1 MIDLINLTK
10 ILGSPEKVQS
20 VLSEISKSSGNGE
33 SFEKI
38 LQKVVDELSK
48 TDTSESPQNENSA
61 VAKKIALSQQIV
73 KNENQVGSL
82 GEENKMNKKEILQ
95 TTVTGQSERLIKET
109 TAGDSK
115 THEVKSDNGEEL
127 FSQASN
133 ELSEGKDINNDKH
146 ISVIGKL
153 QELSK
158 KDSNIIS
165 NSLQTSASENGKS
178 ETGTAYLK
186 EEKIIEATKEEDSVS
201 QLKKKF
207 LTEFTSEAPKDDKHG
222 IVVADTGVK
231 GQNMYTKYETAEK
244 LSIKAN
250 TVHTEQQAQV
260 SAKEVTLNMD
270 DAGKENSG
278 PVSSNSSKDNK
289 QTKVVMN
296 ASENVQPKY
305 VNENRTVSDN
315 AGIFNYEAPTKTK
328 RDDLQNVQIFSQQ
341 LSETK
346 TSNSKTAQSLGNKIA
361 EPQSNQIARIF
372 SQKAEV
378 EIVQDI
384 GHEASKTR
392 YVVEPNSQ
400 MAKSK
405 TTDKKTDVIQ
415 ENLQKE
421 ELQNNV
427 YRPSDKGIQNLAQ
440 NAFEAKRIVESNSA
454 IAQSKAS
461 DTKTNVINEK
471 REKLEASTKENKSIG
486 RVSSFISIE
495 NIAYLEERA
504 QLLQSSVN
512 EFSKS
517 LQRQNSTNGVVSN
530 VNVEKTNVLHE
541 INVRNA
547 RTSENVAVVNGLST
561 SHTNVQNKSNME
573 KIDKVISQEKIQ
585 TSQRVVP
592 FVANSNANESKQND
606 AERKSD
612 GNILPIL
619 GSIRL
624 IASEKLNQI
633 VNFQSKDEDIGK
645 DNAIDSKASKI
656 SNQQISLAAELVKSA
671 AMENPKVVS
680 NQPNVQVN
688 ESIKDKNNVQLAEKS
703 NIPDITQPEISSD
716 VVKPAQN
723 DIFQNTNS
731 QQEKYDAKAFRNEA
745 GEVSKNKLE
754 IKSFEVEYR
763 VKDEPKKGEIQ
774 EKPNIS
780 NKFLER
786 LAEMTYKA
794 SETKFEQTYQASS
807 RFELAER
814 LQYARNLEEIYQK
827 IREFGFSGK
836 LEENVRMKLYP
847 EQLGNIDVELKKEGR
862 SITIVFVAENEKSK
876 ELLEKNI
883 GVLRERLTTLDFDV
897 KNLEVRMKEENNY
910 YEESRHQ
917 HNQQQREHNQEGNRK
932 RAFNEEV
939 MEDDDE
945 RERDV

>member
-48 TDTSESPQNENSA
+48 ADTSESAQNENSA

-82 GEENKMNKKEILQ
+82 GEENKVNKKEILQ

-115 THEVKSDNGEEL
+115 TQEVKSDDGKEL
-127 FSQASN
+127 FEQVLNKPREDKDVKNDIYEPVSKNN
-133 ELSEGKDINNDKH
+133 ESGLSD
-146 ISVIGKL
+146 
-153 QELSK
+153 
-158 KDSNIIS
+158 
-165 NSLQTSASENGKS
+165 T
-178 ETGTAYLK
+178 TTLK
-186 EEKIIEATKEEDSVS
+186 EEKLIDASEEKENVS
-201 QLKKKF
+201 RVKEKF
-207 LTEFTSEAPKDDKHG
+207 LTEFTPEAPRDGKREI
-222 IVVADTGVK
+222 IVKEKVK
-231 GQNMYTKYETAEK
+231 P
-244 LSIKAN
+244 I
-250 TVHTEQQAQV
+250 
-260 SAKEVTLNMD
+260 
-270 DAGKENSG
+270 
-278 PVSSNSSKDNK
+278 SSNTTRDDEQRIAVANVTEKAQSTYTRENK
-289 QTKVVMN
+289 IVG
-296 ASENVQPKY
+296 
-305 VNENRTVSDN
+305 DN
-315 AGIFNYEAPTKTK
+315 AGVAYSDSTIKTTHYVVE
-328 RDDLQNVQIFSQQ
+328 NVKIASEQS
-341 LSETK
+341 SETK
-346 TSNSKTAQSLGNKIA
+346 TNSSKTVQSFENKISESQDVLTARVFSQRAGDKKAQNFSQNVFGTEYAVESDPQMTESRTTVKKTEEIDEINNSKQKLQT
-361 EPQSNQIARIF
+361 SNR
-372 SQKAEV
+372 
-378 EIVQDI
+378 
-384 GHEASKTR
+384 
-392 YVVEPNSQ
+392 
-400 MAKSK
+400 
-405 TTDKKTDVIQ
+405 
-415 ENLQKE
+415 
-421 ELQNNV
+421 
-427 YRPSDKGIQNLAQ
+427 
-440 NAFEAKRIVESNSA
+440 
-454 IAQSKAS
+454 
-461 DTKTNVINEK
+461 
-471 REKLEASTKENKSIG
+471 ENKSVGRIG
-486 RVSSFISIE
+486 SLSGVGNTSG
-495 NIAYLEERA
+495 LEEKA
-504 QLLQSSVN
+504 QLIQLSAT
-512 EFSKS
+512 EFSKA

-541 INVRNA
+541 INVRNP
-547 RTSENVAVVNGLST
+547 RTSENAAVVNGLST
-561 SHTNVQNKSNME
+561 SHTNVLNKSNME

-612 GNILPIL
+612 GNILPII

-716 VVKPAQN
+716 VVKPARN

-932 RAFNEEV
+932 RAFNKEV